1 LDSFGDMG
9 AVIARKRAGLL
20 PALAAAWWFLL
31 APWAAAQ
38 PTGSAPADRAVVHPG
53 DSEAAIVK
61 RLGPGAVVEGAGRT
75 FMMYPEG
82 RIILED
88 DHAVEIPPA
97 LRAPVEMPVIA
108 PVPVAAVASPPPV
121 AATPPVVSAPA
132 APTSAPVTPAPLAKP
147 VAAAVPAAAAKPA
160 TPPASPAAAPIAG
173 KPLVPTW
180 VWVSLVLALV
190 LGGLKYWDYRAKQPS
205 APEAT
210 APGGDAPWVGIPIR
224 EDVPVASVDPTLPS
238 EMVTEPMMVE
248 PPESPE
254 PEPVRVKIGLRPA
267 PAVEAPPSESGATAE
282 EEAPR
287 SLRLT
292 RKAPGPGAGDQSK
305 G

>member
-1 LDSFGDMG
+1 MG
-9 AVIARKRAGLL
+9 AVNARKCAGLL
-20 PALAAAWWFLL
+20 PVVVAAWLWLL

-38 PTGSAPADRAVVHPG
+38 PAGAANPGRAVVHPG

-61 RLGPGAVVEGAGRT
+61 LLGPGAVVEGADRT

-82 RIILED
+82 RIILEND
-88 DHAVEIPPA
+88 QAVEIPPA
-97 LRAPVEMPVIA
+97 LRAPVEASVTA
-108 PVPVAAVASPPPV
+108 PVPVAVVASAPSVAAAPPPV
-121 AATPPVVSAPA
+121 AAAPIA
-132 APTSAPVTPAPLAKP
+132 ATSAPVTPTPPAKP
-147 VAAAVPAAAAKPA
+147 VVAAVPAAAAKPA
-160 TPPASPAAAPIAG
+160 TAPATPAAAPIAV

-205 APEAT
+205 APETAT
-210 APGGDAPWVGIPIR
+210 PGGDAPGAGIPMR

-238 EMVTEPMMVE
+238 EMVTQPMME
-248 PPESPE
+248 EPPPESPE
-254 PEPVRVKIGLRPA
+254 PEPMHAKIGLRPA
-267 PAVEAPPSESGATAE
+267 PAQEAPPSDASAPVA

-292 RKAPGPGAGDQSK
+292 RKAPGPAADDK
-305 G
+305 GKG

>member
-1 LDSFGDMG
+1 M
-9 AVIARKRAGLL
+9 
-20 PALAAAWWFLL
+20 AAAWWFLL
-31 APWAAAQ
+31 APGAAAQ
-38 PTGSAPADRAVVHPG
+38 TAGSANPGRAVVHPG

-61 RLGPGAVVEGAGRT
+61 VLGPGAVVEGAGRT

-82 RIILED
+82 RIVLEND
-88 DHAVEIPPA
+88 QAVEIPPA
-97 LRAPVEMPVIA
+97 LRAPVEA
-108 PVPVAAVASPPPV
+108 PVAAPASAAVVASAPPV
-121 AATPPVVSAPA
+121 AAATPAVVSAPA
-132 APTSAPVTPAPLAKP
+132 APTSPTTASVLPAKP
-147 VAAAVPAAAAKPA
+147 VLAANTTTPAKPA
-160 TPPASPAAAPIAG
+160 TPATTAAVTPIDV

-205 APEAT
+205 APETA
-210 APGGDAPWVGIPIR
+210 APGGEAPGVGIPIR

-238 EMVTEPMMVE
+238 EMVTQPMME
-248 PPESPE
+248 EPPPESPE

-267 PAVEAPPSESGATAE
+267 PSVEAPPPDTSAPVA

-292 RKAPGPGAGDQSK
+292 RKAPGPAADDKSK